1 MSDTSSGNLS
11 ADNPITDLTADCL
24 GYRPFAKNIATIL
37 DNATTRED
45 CLVLGIHGEWGSGK
59 TSAINLVVKELEGLQ
74 KKLYKYPKKLEL
86 FSPFSSFVPDGIPTR
101 TTIIHFSPWLFS
113 NQENLTTAFFHE
125 LEKQLD
131 NTWGNIKCFLKVI
144 AALTLPSLE
153 ALSYLNPTT
162 SKLVGNTTQHLIKNL
177 QKRPSLEQAK
187 QALNKA
193 LKAQKRPIL
202 IIIDDIDRLPADEM
216 RQIFRMVKS
225 VADLPYV
232 TYLLGFDR
240 KIVKRA
246 LEKDTDLEG
255 PEWSEK
261 IVQGSFDLPYIMPF
275 RIELYFWNKL
285 KTDIPDLYNQLHKS
299 TVNYFQQYLYPQL
312 KNPRQVSRLI
322 NALNIGWLSV
332 KNTVNPMC
340 FIIIE
345 SWRLFN
351 HGLYEFI
358 KTNATDL
365 IYCIHHHKELEQALN
380 LPEQTTNKLQ
390 NQIKSYNIES
400 FFKLESLDQSGNA
413 IRIFSEKTFYNYFL
427 YGTHPTLLS
436 PSELVEIEN
445 NLDNDNIEEAEKTIK
460 DFSNQ
465 TLDYN
470 LSKNR
475 ALIQDW
481 QESISTYPEDR
492 IQKIINF
499 TVYISD
505 FLINT
510 DPTSVEYNIQTHIE
524 FLLNKSLINFDE
536 NTQNTLLIELFEKFP
551 FCFLLIFSFNK
562 VCFQTDLNIIQE
574 RDIVIT
580 CIKENQKEIKNIYQK
595 KLKERFERKEE
606 NSLSI
611 HILLLFFNVLDQN
624 WIQQFL
630 TKNLDYTLYIMQFI
644 IDDTITNIERNK
656 DFLPQL
662 IQINEFAQLTM
673 MYYVRDKMLH
683 LKTIAINITKDMQQ
697 NEKHKQTAQEFL
709 EIYHKYIQPQ

>member
-59 TSAINLVVKELEGLQ
+59 TSAINLVVKELEKKQ

-131 NTWGNIKCFLKVI
+131 NTWGNIKGFLKVI

-255 PEWSEK
+255 PEWIEK
-261 IVQGSFDLPYIMPF
+261 IVQGSFDLPIILQS
-275 RIELYFWNKL
+275 RLTKYFDKQLKNKL
-285 KTDIPDLYNQLHKS
+285 PDLYDRFHCNPIIENLL
-299 TVNYFQQYLYPQL
+299 NPFFENLIYPYLTT
-312 KNPRQVSRLI
+312 PRQVNRLI
-322 NALNIGWLSV
+322 N
-332 KNTVNPMC
+332 
-340 FIIIE
+340 
-345 SWRLFN
+345 
-351 HGLYEFI
+351 
-358 KTNATDL
+358 
-365 IYCIHHHKELEQALN
+365 
-380 LPEQTTNKLQ
+380 
-390 NQIKSYNIES
+390 
-400 FFKLESLDQSGNA
+400 
-413 IRIFSEKTFYNYFL
+413 
-427 YGTHPTLLS
+427 
-436 PSELVEIEN
+436 
-445 NLDNDNIEEAEKTIK
+445 
-460 DFSNQ
+460 
-465 TLDYN
+465 
-470 LSKNR
+470 
-475 ALIQDW
+475 
-481 QESISTYPEDR
+481 
-492 IQKIINF
+492 
-499 TVYISD
+499 
-505 FLINT
+505 
-510 DPTSVEYNIQTHIE
+510 
-524 FLLNKSLINFDE
+524 SLI
-536 NTQNTLLIELFEKFP
+536 L
-551 FCFLLIFSFNK
+551 
-562 VCFQTDLNIIQE
+562 
-574 RDIVIT
+574 
-580 CIKENQKEIKNIYQK
+580 
-595 KLKERFERKEE
+595 
-606 NSLSI
+606 
-611 HILLLFFNVLDQN
+611 
-624 WIQQFL
+624 
-630 TKNLDYTLYIMQFI
+630 
-644 IDDTITNIERNK
+644 
-656 DFLPQL
+656 
-662 IQINEFAQLTM
+662 
-673 MYYVRDKMLH
+673 
-683 LKTIAINITKDMQQ
+683 
-697 NEKHKQTAQEFL
+697 
-709 EIYHKYIQPQ
+709 